1 MSDQGFNV
9 KRVVITGVGAL
20 SPLGIGVEALWEG
33 LLAGRSG
40 IRPVRTFD
48 TSKYDVH
55 RGGEVPDFDALAFM
69 AAEVADRIGRA
80 TQFAIAAGAMALA
93 DAGIGP
99 VTAVPA
105 ERIGLC
111 LGTTMGEI
119 QELEAACAGQPGR
132 LKRYPAALVARG
144 AAEVLGLEGPNMV
157 IPTAC
162 AAGNYSI
169 GHALDLL
176 RDGRADAM
184 LAGGVDVMAEVQFS
198 GFGRLRSMSPDVP
211 RPFSAGRVGMMV
223 SEGAGVL
230 VLEPLEAALDRGAQV
245 YAEVLGYGL
254 SCDANHMTAPH
265 PEGAGAHAAM
275 AAALADAGVEPGR
288 VSYINAHGTGT
299 PANDRLETMAI
310 KRLLGEHAYNVPV
323 TSIKSMLGHT
333 MGAASALEAVVT
345 ALIVFHGRIPPT
357 VNYAGP
363 DPDCDLDY
371 VVEGPREAAVQVA
384 LSNSYAFGGNNACLV
399 LGRFA

>member
-1 MSDQGFNV
+1 MGEGSGSEV
-9 KRVVITGVGAL
+9 RVVVTGLGAL
-20 SPLGIGVEALWEG
+20 SPLGVGVEALWDG

-40 IRPVRTFD
+40 IRPIRTFD
-48 TSKYDVH
+48 ASRYDTQD
-55 RGGEVPDFDALAFM
+55 GGEVPDFDPLAFM
-69 AAEVADRIGRA
+69 DADVADRVGRA
-80 TQFAIAAGAMALA
+80 AQFGIAAGRMALV
-93 DAGIGP
+93 DAGLNPG
-99 VTAVPA
+99 AVA
-105 ERIGLC
+105 KERFGLC

-132 LKRYPAALVARG
+132 LRRYPAALLGRG
-144 AAEVLGLEGPNMV
+144 IAEGLGLEGPNAV

-169 GHALDLL
+169 GHAVDLL

-198 GFGRLRSMSPDVP
+198 GFQRLRSMAPDVP
-211 RPFSAGRVGMMV
+211 RPFSAGREGMMV
-223 SEGAGVL
+223 SEGAGML
-230 VLEPLEAALDRGAQV
+230 VLETLEGASRRGARV

-275 AAALADAGVEPGR
+275 AAALADAGLEPTR

-299 PANDRLETMAI
+299 PANDRIETLAI
-310 KRLLGEHAYNVPV
+310 KRLLGDHAYRVPV

-333 MGAASALEAVVT
+333 MGAASALEAVAT
-345 ALIVFHGRIPPT
+345 ALIVHHGRIPPT
-357 VNYAGP
+357 ANYTGP

-371 VVEGPREAAVQVA
+371 VPGEARIAAVDVA

-399 LGRFA
+399 LGRA